1 MNTGGVRRRLS
12 LVLAVVVS
20 AAAAL
25 VASAP
30 APACGCGIALE
41 SSVARERALIVHE
54 EGREQLVMSFD
65 LLATRRSS
73 RRSSCRFPRARP
85 SAACAIRSPTSRTR
99 RGRASSSSS
108 ASSTTTATAPTGGA
122 PEVDVIDRKTIGG
135 FDVTRIAGASDPKA
149 LSRWLDRN
157 GYEMPKG
164 AAPILADYAEQ
175 GWSFVALRLA
185 DGGSG
190 RLKPLSVAF
199 DSKQPIYPMLLDKLA
214 RSPIEVDLWLLTSG
228 RVQVDGLDDRY
239 AGRCPSSSPAV
250 PERLASLL
258 DGPYLT
264 RVGGTVEPR
273 TIRADFVAVPA
284 AADSPYRAAVERVE
298 YVDKPAELARGQPAA
313 RARSGPCCCS
323 WRSGSAMRSTAR
335 LTRYSAWRPRMT
347 TKRSTRLR
355 SSSDSGSA
363 GLDEQRHR
371 AAVARPRRR
380 GLAERRRD
388 PDERLRAGVRHDRA
402 LLLLGGLLGAQ
413 HRHRHEVEPVRDVGD
428 RVEAAAVDEQRE
440 LALLEHRAD
449 PALGR
454 AVEDRRARRR
464 GERAGRP
471 WRSTVHATL
480 RGGVGGPAATAPGRA
495 SVGRLGPTKPR
506 APRVQPAATQ
516 RCARRSS
523 SARATALSAQPAARS

>member
-65 LLATRRSS
+65 LLATGKQ
-73 RRSSCRFPRARP
+73 PAVVLPVPARP
-85 SAACAIRSPTSRTR
+85 TVRSARDPFTYLEEATR
-99 RGRASSSSS
+99 PRELVVERELDDDSDGA
-108 ASSTTTATAPTGGA
+108 AGGA

-185 DGGSG
+185 AGGSG

-214 RSPIEVDLWLLTSG
+214 RSAIEVDLWLLTSG

-239 AGRCPSSSPAV
+239 AGPVSELVPAV
-250 PERLASLL
+250 PDRLKSLL

-273 TIRADFVAVPA
+273 TIRADFFAVPA
-284 AADSPYRAAVERVE
+284 AADSPYRAAVERVV
-298 YVDKPAELARGQPAA
+298 YVDKPSSWLA
-313 RARSGPCCCS
+313 
-323 WRSGSAMRSTAR
+323 
-335 LTRYSAWRPRMT
+335 
-347 TKRSTRLR
+347 
-355 SSSDSGSA
+355 DN
-363 GLDEQRHR
+363 
-371 AAVARPRRR
+371 
-380 GLAERRRD
+380 
-388 PDERLRAGVRHDRA
+388 
-402 LLLLGGLLGAQ
+402 LLLVLLGA
-413 HRHRHEVEPVRDVGD
+413 VLL
-428 RVEAAAVDEQRE
+428 
-440 LALLEHRAD
+440 LA
-449 PALGR
+449 ALGFG
-454 AVEDRRARRR
+454 VRR
-464 GERAGRP
+464 
-471 WRSTVHATL
+471 L
-480 RGGVGGPAATAPGRA
+480 RG
-495 SVGRLGPTKPR
+495 
-506 APRVQPAATQ
+506 
-516 RCARRSS
+516 
-523 SARATALSAQPAARS
+523 